1 MNEKTWTWH
10 RLPPWSFAAALAFA
24 MALLATDGEA
34 ETPFKLDMPLSCVA
48 GETCWIV
55 NYVDHD
61 PTDGIRDYSCG
72 ETTYNLR
79 SKRWGNRHLGTDIAI
94 RDLGAMR
101 LGVEVLAAAVGTA
114 VGVRVGMEDLSVR
127 EIGVEALKGK
137 LCGNRVGILHPGG
150 WLTQYCHLRK
160 GSVAVKNGD
169 RVKAGQPIGLVG
181 LSGFT
186 EYPHLHFQVM
196 KQVAK
201 DQKIVD
207 PFVGLER
214 TGKCGLGDNPLWKS
228 EVLASLPYRPTAIYN
243 AGFASKV
250 PNAKA
255 AHDGRY
261 KDKELSRLSPA
272 LVLWVDIF
280 RVQTGDNL
288 IFRITGPNGEKIL
301 RFGDI
306 IKKNQARR
314 FVYAGKPRKSASWPP
329 GVYRGEIHLLREK
342 GPKGREEY
350 SISRQ
355 VSLR

>member
-48 GETCWIV
+48 GESCWIV

-61 PTDGIRDYSCG
+61 PTDGIRDYTYG

-101 LGVEVLAAAVGTA
+101 QGVEVLAAAAGTA

-127 EIGVEALKGK
+127 EIGVKALQGK

-150 WLTQYCHLRK
+150 WLSQYCHLRK

-201 DQKIVD
+201 GQKIVD

-228 EVLASLPYRPTAIYN
+228 KVLAKLDYRSVLLSN
-243 AGFASKV
+243 AGFSSDRPKTQGIR
-250 PNAKA
+250 N
-255 AHDGRY
+255 GLYR
-261 KDKELSRLSPA
+261 DKELSRLSPT
-272 LVLWVDIF
+272 LFLWADIF
-280 RVQTGDNL
+280 WPRPGDEI
-288 IFRITGPNGEKIL
+288 IFDFIAPNGKTI
-301 RFGDI
+301 
-306 IKKNQARR
+306 
-314 FVYAGKPRKSASWPP
+314 FVRKTVVEHKRPRGVYHAWVRTKRPPWPE
-329 GVYRGEIHLLREK
+329 GIYRGEIRLLREK

-350 SISRQ
+350 SVSRQ